1 MQVTKINTKNFQG
14 LKGKHEFRFGK
25 ITALAQK
32 NGSGKTSLLNAL
44 RFGLTGVEP
53 SGELITK
60 GQEEVAVQ
68 IELENGKSFF
78 RQKFSTKGKSSRF
91 GIGKTLT
98 TQSKLNDFIS
108 NELGGVPN
116 GVAKAI
122 SSGELLTSMTSDKFG
137 EMLLNYLPEEMT
149 TSVVLDKFPDSNE
162 NQKKIISD
170 FLPEGEFPLDELNK
184 LYQFAYE
191 KRKNA
196 NAKLS
201 NKQAAFANMG
211 NEIPELTQEEIE
223 AQIAELMQKRDVIVN
238 ANLAIQ
244 NYNQISQAIE
254 LRDAQIKQI
263 DEELASLTG
272 VEHTEEEFALVK
284 QSLSNSKSNRDKL
297 FSAIKTIVNG
307 KEALDLALENL
318 KKPTCPL
325 SDKIV
330 CTVDKTPAL
339 GELEEKREKFI
350 EDYKKQTQ
358 EFKEIDAQVVNLEN
372 QYTIMMEEHNN
383 FLRLQDKQKQKE
395 QLLNQKYVLPEKPES
410 SETVEA
416 VEQKLNQLQNML
428 TLVKQQ
434 AYKESLKEE
443 ISALQEEWKDYDGI
457 VNAFAP
463 KGVVKESITSYYMDA
478 FSEPCNEKA
487 KQLFPNMTVK
497 FVTEQGVKVMVD
509 TNGQGE
515 YLKFE
520 SLSGGEKASVM
531 FLLISMLSSLSG
543 MGIIILDEM
552 SVLDEQV
559 FANLVKLLVEHQDE
573 YDMCLIACV
582 NHKDTIETLN
592 RYHVPLLHL
601 SQDDE
606 ANAKETSN
614 VQEKQSSQSSVTS
627 EVLNNEQPQHSETFD
642 NTSDEVNENVFKVTL
657 GTHLDDLVNEESN
670 LKQTD
675 DIIEITSDNN
685 TTVSEVEEG
694 VDSNDDNTSD
704 VQFQTDDAYDIQEKS
719 QDTNVSVIDEASEKV
734 ENDIENETNEDAAE
748 ASADVNKD
756 SEFESFVSSLGLK
769 REKQF
774 DVVRDIIEHI
784 ERSDDG
790 SYILKAVLQD
800 ISDRTGVSNPT
811 ISKIIK
817 TLEEECYLHKV
828 GRGSYE
834 VDDYLANFKKED

>member
-272 VEHTEEEFALVK
+272 GEHTEEEFA
-284 QSLSNSKSNRDKL
+284 
-297 FSAIKTIVNG
+297 
-307 KEALDLALENL
+307 
-318 KKPTCPL
+318 
-325 SDKIV
+325 
-330 CTVDKTPAL
+330 
-339 GELEEKREKFI
+339 
-350 EDYKKQTQ
+350 
-358 EFKEIDAQVVNLEN
+358 
-372 QYTIMMEEHNN
+372 
-383 FLRLQDKQKQKE
+383 
-395 QLLNQKYVLPEKPES
+395 
-410 SETVEA
+410 
-416 VEQKLNQLQNML
+416 
-428 TLVKQQ
+428 
-434 AYKESLKEE
+434 
-443 ISALQEEWKDYDGI
+443 
-457 VNAFAP
+457 
-463 KGVVKESITSYYMDA
+463 
-478 FSEPCNEKA
+478 
-487 KQLFPNMTVK
+487 
-497 FVTEQGVKVMVD
+497 
-509 TNGQGE
+509 
-515 YLKFE
+515 
-520 SLSGGEKASVM
+520 
-531 FLLISMLSSLSG
+531 
-543 MGIIILDEM
+543 
-552 SVLDEQV
+552 
-559 FANLVKLLVEHQDE
+559 
-573 YDMCLIACV
+573 
-582 NHKDTIETLN
+582 
-592 RYHVPLLHL
+592 
-601 SQDDE
+601 
-606 ANAKETSN
+606 
-614 VQEKQSSQSSVTS
+614 
-627 EVLNNEQPQHSETFD
+627 
-642 NTSDEVNENVFKVTL
+642 
-657 GTHLDDLVNEESN
+657 
-670 LKQTD
+670 
-675 DIIEITSDNN
+675 
-685 TTVSEVEEG
+685 
-694 VDSNDDNTSD
+694 
-704 VQFQTDDAYDIQEKS
+704 
-719 QDTNVSVIDEASEKV
+719 
-734 ENDIENETNEDAAE
+734 
-748 ASADVNKD
+748 
-756 SEFESFVSSLGLK
+756 
-769 REKQF
+769 
-774 DVVRDIIEHI
+774 
-784 ERSDDG
+784 
-790 SYILKAVLQD
+790 
-800 ISDRTGVSNPT
+800 
-811 ISKIIK
+811 
-817 TLEEECYLHKV
+817 
-828 GRGSYE
+828 
-834 VDDYLANFKKED
+834 